1 MMITSRPQLI
11 NSGKILRTL
20 TSQQIKRFAFIHN
33 FHHPPVFY
41 VNDVKYTNDYDISD
55 YEPVVQAFL
64 TRRWITKREVYPKL
78 EILPVMENYR
88 NSLYLQKLVPMDRLL
103 AENHMV
109 KMVTSYK
116 LNLGLGSSQK
126 LMNANISSQYFM
138 SIICEEYEK
147 NLYEAYMKK
156 VLMNGQ
162 VVSIGDYND
171 YVKIKEKA
179 DEIFDIFYNG
189 EKLTEFERDI
199 ERRYLSLKSDKLNKY
214 ERNKTKRYKVNW
226 TLSDI
231 NRYQEQE
238 NYRMTDPEFLSK
250 PRPIYAKFDLD
261 ESLKQLYTY
270 MDIKNTGWLRRKIAW
285 LTEMKIFEQ
294 SRHRTKLQ
302 AKVLLAKIF
311 QYPD

>member
-126 LMNANISSQYFM
+126 LMNANINSQYFM